1 MRTLTTIV
9 LLSWFVNCIVPA
21 KLGDAYRGLLL
32 RQRIGVSFTRTLGT
46 IVAERLLDVVALAV
60 LLIASGLLAFHGS
73 VPPALRWWFI
83 AGAGLALVG
92 IAGLVTLMFFGAML
106 ERLLPSRLRP
116 HVERLREGIVGSFKR
131 AQLPAV
137 SGFTAA
143 IWTLEG
149 VRVYCV
155 AHAFGVSLSAA
166 QSMLVALLASLLTTF
181 PITPAGLGAVEGG
194 MIVALK
200 LFDVGVTNASAIALV
215 DRGIA
220 YWSVHR
226 RGRRGMAHRP
236 PAARCSADSQC
247 WLNAAIGRSHRRLA
261 PACHTSRWRLC
272 QSLPP
277 ALAHRMIHAFA
288 HTSLSLLGTQRYVA
302 PCAGQATGA
311 CMAAPGTRAA

>member
-1 MRTLTTIV
+1 LPPVRTLTTIV

-32 RQRIGVSFTRTLGT
+32 RQRIGVSFTRALGT

-60 LLIASGLLAFHGS
+60 LLVASGLLAFHGS
-73 VPPALRWWFI
+73 VPAALRWWFI

-92 IAGLVTLMFFGAML
+92 VMGLMTLMFLGAAL
-106 ERLLPSRLRP
+106 ERLLPTRLRP

-131 AQLPAV
+131 AQMPAV
-137 SGFTAA
+137 CGFTAA

-200 LFDVGVTNASAIALV
+200 LFDVSVTNAGAIALV

-220 YWSVHR
+220 YWSVIVVGGAAWLVSR
-226 RGRRGMAHRP
+226 RQRVLAL
-236 PAARCSADSQC
+236 PA
-247 WLNAAIGRSHRRLA
+247 NASIA
-261 PACHTSRWRLC
+261 P
-272 QSLPP
+272 QP
-277 ALAHRMIHAFA
+277 A
-288 HTSLSLLGTQRYVA
+288 G
-302 PCAGQATGA
+302 ATGD
-311 CMAAPGTRAA
+311 